1 MTNMIQAL
9 QRVNNQLPE
18 LLSEEFVGGLARAV
32 GWQWRKRVLSPVV
45 MVHLLIVQILHCNTA
60 YTHLP
65 RASKLSFTAA
75 AFCQA
80 KGRLPLALLARLIES
95 VWLRCS
101 KADDSTLFHGHR
113 TFYTDGS
120 AASMPDTKRLQGRYG
135 MPSGMKEGC
144 GFPVVKLL
152 MLFDAATGLIR
163 QVLINAYRSHEL
175 PLVQQLHGLL
185 QVGDLLIADRGFCSF
200 VHLASLTKA
209 GIHGL
214 LRLHQRVAVG
224 FDPKD
229 ANLKGMRKRRVKIL
243 GPDDQRVIYC
253 KPKLR
258 PKWISQQEYDALPME
273 LELRELRYLTGRV
286 GFRSQ
291 VVVLVTTLLDAE
303 KYPATEL
310 AELYARRWQVEINF
324 RHLKTT
330 LKMEVLHGK
339 SPKMVETEILA
350 YVLVYN
356 LVQLVIHEAARR
368 QAVVPDRIS
377 FIDTVRWI
385 TEAVPDE
392 TLTTLMVN
400 PKRPGR
406 FEPRVRKR
414 RRNGYSVMTRPRSE
428 LKAMIARGEE
438 IKCR

>member
-1 MTNMIQAL
+1 MTHMIQAL

-18 LLSEEFVGGLARAV
+18 LLSEEFIGGLARAV

-45 MVHLLIVQILHCNTA
+45 MVHLLILQILHCNTA

-135 MPSGMKEGC
+135 MPSGMKDGC

-185 QVGDLLIADRGFCSF
+185 QLGDLLIADRGFCSF

-214 LRLHQRVAVG
+214 FRLHQRVVIS
-224 FDPKD
+224 FDPKNTNFQ
-229 ANLKGMRKRRVKIL
+229 AMRKSRVRIL
-243 GPDDQRVIYC
+243 GANDQLVLYR
-253 KPKLR
+253 R
-258 PKWISQQEYDALPME
+258 PPQRPTWISQKEYDVLPME
-273 LELRELRYLTGRV
+273 LEVRELRYLTGRV

-303 KYPATEL
+303 KYPAMEL
-310 AELYARRWQVEINF
+310 AELYELRWQVELNF

-368 QAVVPDRIS
+368 QGVVPDRIS
-377 FIDTVRWI
+377 FVDAVRWI
-385 TEAVPDE
+385 TTAGFLDDLPA
-392 TLTTLMVN
+392 LIVN
-400 PKRPGR
+400 PVRLGR

-414 RRNGYSVMTRPRSE
+414 RHGGFSYMVKPRAE
-428 LKAMIARGEE
+428 LKAMIARGEN
-438 IKCR
+438 IGCK